1 MAGNEN
7 FRSSITLT
15 TTRST
20 GASVARTRRGGGG
33 RRTRGVHRH
42 QSSVRQDHA
51 AQTPALHRCH
61 ERHHV
66 PHHSIYRVHGG
77 GLRSHR
83 GRVSIAVQL
92 PGLATTT
99 SLCPLKLARK
109 CLSPRRAAT
118 WRTSSPPA
126 SPRQNPAVHG
136 VQRGFVCY
144 QTPLAAYVASFFLS
158 KRTLELARY

>member
-1 MAGNEN
+1 MAGNERI
-7 FRSSITLT
+7 FALRLLT

-20 GASVARTRRGGGG
+20 GASRGGRRRGGAAVDG
-33 RRTRGVHRH
+33 RGVHRH

-51 AQTPALHRCH
+51 AQAPALHRCH

-66 PHHSIYRVHGG
+66 PHHSIYHVHGG

-83 GRVSIAVQL
+83 GRSSIEL

-99 SLCPLKLARK
+99 PFLVCPLRLARNAYRQVR
-109 CLSPRRAAT
+109 PQPGGHIYGRR
-118 WRTSSPPA
+118 SSL
-126 SPRQNPAVHG
+126 RQRPAVHG

-144 QTPLAAYVASFFLS
+144 QFAAACWFLPS
-158 KRTLELARY
+158 L